1 MVKNDIASDLGSD
14 YDNKVGDRNSMKIAQ
29 TENQTHQP
37 REPLLILEDQK
48 EIRDRL
54 HSLCAELHLPAEKV
68 ENGAEGLE
76 LARQRDF
83 SIYIVDLMMP
93 IMGGREFIQELK
105 KIKTDPVILIQS
117 SIHDPETIIEIMKM
131 GVFDYIIKPI
141 DPDQFVQTLRKTIE
155 YKYLRDQE
163 RYQRLNADRKIQG
176 QLEWLIYKEKK
187 RTSGPESLEKSAIYN
202 LKTSLSQGGG
212 IGTMISIIDI
222 IQSAMK
228 REGDQYLVPADLMD
242 VLFQNND
249 IGRQLLQGLDK
260 IVNIIE
266 MGITLQKRDTNEIIE
281 AVPHMVERLEPFLAH
296 KNLKL
301 TYPRPGE
308 NHPILVNLSLLSL
321 MVEELVIN
329 AIKYS
334 APNKTINIASGIARG
349 YFQLTVENPVNNDGV
364 PKQYE
369 RLVLEPFFRL
379 NPPLDEHEGM
389 EIFGLGLGLTV
400 VEHVISKHNGM
411 FFIQNVR
418 DHTGPEISDCVLAQL
433 LIPIALEGE

>member
-1 MVKNDIASDLGSD
+1 METDKAH
-14 YDNKVGDRNSMKIAQ
+14 
-29 TENQTHQP
+29 HQLHRP

-48 EIRDRL
+48 EIRD
-54 HSLCAELHLPAEKV
+54 HVHALCGELHLPAEKV

-76 LARQRDF
+76 LAGERDF

-141 DPDQFVQTLRKTIE
+141 DPDQFLQALSKAIE
-155 YKYLRDQE
+155 YKYLHDQE

-187 RTSGPESLEKSAIYN
+187 RTEGPESLEKSAIYN

-222 IQSAMK
+222 IHSSMRRDK
-228 REGDQYLVPADLMD
+228 DHYLVAADLMD
-242 VLFQNND
+242 LLLQNNE
-249 IGRQLLQGLDK
+249 ISRQLLHGLDK

-266 MGITLQKRDTNEIIE
+266 MGITLQKRTTSEIID
-281 AVPHMVERLEPFLAH
+281 AVPHMVERLEPYLAQ

-301 TYPRPGE
+301 VYPQRGDS
-308 NHPILVNLSLLSL
+308 HPIQVNLSLLSL
-321 MVEELVIN
+321 IVEELVVN
-329 AIKYS
+329 AIKYT
-334 APNKTINIASGIARG
+334 APGKTINIASGIARG
-349 YFQLTVENPVNNDGV
+349 YFQLTVENPVDNDGV
-364 PKQYE
+364 PRQYE
-369 RLVLEPFFRL
+369 KLVLEPFFRL
-379 NPPLDEHEGM
+379 NPPLEEHEGM
-389 EIFGLGLGLTV
+389 EVFGLGLGLTV
-400 VEHVISKHNGM
+400 VDHVISKHNGM

-418 DHTGPEISDCVLAQL
+418 DHTGPEICDCVLTQL
-433 LIPIALEGE
+433 LIPIAFEGE